1 MSFLL
6 ISLYAKLCVAYTV
19 HIQCIE
25 KIYAVHMR
33 CIKKKYAVHKK
44 MLCKIYA
51 VQCKKRKEK
60 YSIEKKSILYY
71 TTYSIISF
79 CRKKF
84 FLIIFLENI
93 FRFFGKSDKK
103 AKVKIKKKFS
113 K

>member
-25 KIYAVHMR
+25 KIYAVYMR

-60 YSIEKKSILYY
+60 K
-71 TTYSIISF
+71 
-79 CRKKF
+79 RK
-84 FLIIFLENI
+84 
-93 FRFFGKSDKK
+93 
-103 AKVKIKKKFS
+103 V
-113 K
+113 